1 MDKVELM
8 LRFVGYSGKA
18 LSEMGERELWR
29 KAFSLADLIREMIEG
44 LMQGVESG
52 GPNIMPP
59 TPPGFNPMDVYNNS
73 SGPSLD

>member
-8 LRFVGYSGKA
+8 LRFIGYSGEE

-29 KAFSLADLIREMIEG
+29 KAFSLVDLIKEMIEG
-44 LMQGVESG
+44 IVQGGESG
-52 GPNIMPP
+52 GPSIVPP
-59 TPPGFNPMDVYNNS
+59 SPPGFNPMDVYNNA